1 MKQVILVTLLLTAVF
16 AQAVKPVAPVTPAA
30 PANGNSSRP
39 PVYQDDVIVNLPA
52 YKKENDRVRKSLDA
66 NIAVKKALVIEGN
79 AHNANLRTV
88 TGYVDAWKSD
98 IAATEKATQVVVT
111 GGKTT
116 RTQWNGVKQTQ
127 NPNAKAPVVKA
138 VVNKA
143 GKKIAG
149 AKKSTAKG
157 FKRAFKYTA
166 VKGGKNTKF
175 VAASKRAGA
184 KKAGPRSAFFK
195 RAVAKKAV
203 AKKAVAKKAVAKKA
217 VAKKAVAKKAVAKKA
232 VAKKAVAKK
241 SIRRLQAV
249 SKKTLES
256 VNAQYRAQ
264 VDELEK
270 NVNSVIV
277 RLRAVYVAA
286 AKDDSDAATLQ
297 ARQDKTMVDLKT
309 FLKHILQYIKWTKR
323 TMKNYAKLFKTKPD
337 NVFKVKANRLIKK
350 IRAAL

>member
-16 AQAVKPVAPVTPAA
+16 AQAVKPVAPVAPAA

-66 NIAVKKALVIEGN
+66 NIAVKKALVVEGN

-98 IAATEKATQVVVT
+98 IAATKKATQVVVT

-195 RAVAKKAV
+195 R
-203 AKKAVAKKAVAKKA
+203 AVAKKAVAKKA

-337 NVFKVKANRLIKK
+337 NVFKAKANKLIKK